1 MHYVV
6 FDLEW
11 NNAGKVNKVDPAVV
25 EAMPFEIIEIGA
37 VKLDEQFKMVSKYN
51 VTIRPRYYPILTS
64 HVAAVTNRKQQ
75 SLKYGLDFLDAAK
88 GFLEW
93 CGQDYLFCTWSE
105 SDTAAL
111 KMNLKFYGLAD
122 RLQVRCL
129 DVQYLFDVLV
139 EQADMQRSIEY
150 AVDFLRLPK
159 SQPFHLAVNDA
170 WYTGQILR
178 QIVEIVQREQADL
191 DVIARYAFDPN
202 LNRAYQFSLSGLA
215 TIEAA
220 LLELSQQVPLCPA
233 CGAALIRQQDWN
245 QDGNKAQAT
254 FSCPEHGRVLGKGRL
269 RRKGPEQV
277 IASVSIRLDRD
288 QETGR

>member
-1 MHYVV
+1 MQYVV

-11 NNAGKVNKVDPAVV
+11 NNAGKVNRVDPAVV

-37 VKLDEQFKMVSKYN
+37 VKLDEQFQMVSKYS
-51 VTIRPRYYPILTS
+51 VTIRPRYYPILTGP
-64 HVAAVTNRKQQ
+64 VAAVTHRKQQ
-75 SLKYGLDFLDAAK
+75 SLKYGLDFIDAAK

-93 CGQDYLFCTWSE
+93 CGEDYLFCTWSE

-159 SQPFHLAVNDA
+159 SRPFHQAVADA
-170 WYTGQILR
+170 WYTGQIMH
-178 QIVEIVQREQADL
+178 QISHIVHDEQAGL

-202 LNRAYQFSLSGLA
+202 LNRAYQFSLSGLT

-220 LLELSQQVPLCPA
+220 LLELGRQAPVCPA
-233 CGAALIRQQDWN
+233 CGAVLVRQQDWN
-245 QDGNKAQAT
+245 QEGNKALAT
-254 FSCPEHGRVLGKGRL
+254 FSCLEHGRVIGKGRL
-269 RRKGPEQV
+269 RQKSAEQV

-288 QETGR
+288 QVADA